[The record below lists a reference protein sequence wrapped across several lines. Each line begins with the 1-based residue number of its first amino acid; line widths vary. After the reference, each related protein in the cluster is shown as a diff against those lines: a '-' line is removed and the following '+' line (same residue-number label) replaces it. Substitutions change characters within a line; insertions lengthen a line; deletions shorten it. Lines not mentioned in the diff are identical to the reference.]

1 MVALSKDNRIAFI
14 GLGMM
19 GYPMAGRL
27 SAAGYHLAIFD
38 VNSDT
43 SKRFAGEFTCK
54 VCSSAV
60 QAAQDADIVIT
71 MLPDSDD
78 VFTSVLGGK
87 SLPGAVSVLSPG
99 ATIIDMSSSDPLRS
113 RELAEILAEHHIT
126 VVDAPVSGG
135 VKRANQGTLTIMF
148 GGSEDSLQRC
158 KAILDVIG
166 SSIYHTGDVGTGHAM
181 KALNNYVSAASL
193 VATVEALHTGKKF
206 GLDQSVITQVL
217 NSSTGKNNTSE
228 NKVMQFMLSGTF
240 DSGFA
245 LHLMTKDI
253 TTAIHLAENL
263 HIPAKLGHACL
274 DIWRDAAIHSEK
286 GADHTEMYRILDQ
299 E

>member
-1 MVALSKDNRIAFI
+1 MATISENNRIAFI

-27 SAAGYHLAIFD
+27 STAGYHLAIFD

-43 SKRFAGEFTCK
+43 SERFATEFSCH

-60 QAAQDADIVIT
+60 KAAKDAEIVIT

-87 SLPGAVSVLSPG
+87 SLPGMMSVLNPG

-113 RELAEILAEHHIT
+113 RELCKILAEHHIT
-126 VVDAPVSGG
+126 LADAPVSGG
-135 VKRANQGTLTIMF
+135 VKRAHQGTLTIMF
-148 GGSEDSLQRC
+148 GGSDDSLKRC
-158 KAILDVIG
+158 KPILDVIG

-206 GLDQSVITQVL
+206 GLDQNVITQVL
-217 NSSTGKNNTSE
+217 NNSTGKNNTSE
-228 NKVMQFMLSGTF
+228 NKVVQFMLSGTF

-253 TTAIHLAENL
+253 TTAIHMADNL
-263 HIPAKLGHACL
+263 QLPARLGHTCL
-274 DIWRDAAIHSEK
+274 DIWREAASHSDK
-286 GADHTEMYRILDQ
+286 GVDHTEMYRILDS